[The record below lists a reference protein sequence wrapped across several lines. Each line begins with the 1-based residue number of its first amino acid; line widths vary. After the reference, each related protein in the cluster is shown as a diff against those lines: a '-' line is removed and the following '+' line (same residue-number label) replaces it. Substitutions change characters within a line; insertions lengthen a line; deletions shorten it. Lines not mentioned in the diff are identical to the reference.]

1 MTTRRQREFLK
12 VQQLETERLRELA
25 GDHPLMAPALA
36 ERAED
41 IGRQLAEL
49 PVGKKEPRTVLFFS
63 GKPVQG
69 SLGIDANFAGRI
81 LEPFQNMV
89 MADYAGRWH
98 GPVGGRG
105 RRAGEAEARMLLTG
119 LPRGSFGMELTKASN
134 EELFDEEQ
142 LADTL
147 THVTRLVESAS
158 RSDED
163 FAAELNETA
172 PRVIQNLREFLEVVS
187 KGEAGMRLE
196 TGDLRCTMTPIQAHE
211 AFERVSDTITN
222 EEEVELPGVFKGL
235 LLESWRFDF
244 VDQQGH
250 KISGRVD
257 ENLTQ
262 QEAGGMAREFYDRQC
277 DASLLK
283 TTVLFKN
290 GRIRTTYTLRNLKKS
305 PSARESDT
313 PPAE

>member
-1 MTTRRQREFLK
+1 MTTRRQRDFLK

-36 ERAED
+36 ERAEA

-105 RRAGEAEARMLLTG
+105 RRTGEAESRMLLTG
-119 LPRGSFGMELTKASN
+119 LPRGSFGMELTKANN
-134 EELFDEEQ
+134 EELFDEDQ

-163 FAAELNETA
+163 FAAALDETA

-196 TGDLRCTMTPIQAHE
+196 TGDLRCTMTPVQAHE

-222 EEEVELPGVFKGL
+222 DEEIELPGVFKGL

-244 VDQQGH
+244 LDQQGH

-262 QEAGGMAREFYDRQC
+262 QEAGNMARKFYDRDC
-277 DASLLK
+277 IGLLSK

-290 GRIRTTYTLRNLKKS
+290 GRIRTTYTLRNLKELA
-305 PSARESDT
+305 P
-313 PPAE
+313 